1 MVPRHNVELD
11 LRCSIL
17 VEYSIFSAKQI
28 NKILGKKTYLLYTP
42 CSYDIPIHT
51 EHELRD
57 VIESRMPY
65 SDYLR
70 YYLSRFSCDAIISQ
84 NKKVTNLRPSKNM
97 TFNLQRLS
105 STMFGDFAIEH
116 VWRKH
121 SLACTPS
128 RIHLRRAD
136 TKSITS
142 APLNI
147 GSFEFAHLTRY

>member
-1 MVPRHNVELD
+1 MVARHNVELD

-51 EHELRD
+51 EHELLD

-105 STMFGDFAIEH
+105 STEFGDFAEQ
-116 VWRKH
+116 
-121 SLACTPS
+121 STFEGN
-128 RIHLRRAD
+128 IHWPVHQVGFIYAAQIQNQ
-136 TKSITS
+136 S
-142 APLNI
+142 
-147 GSFEFAHLTRY
+147 HLHP